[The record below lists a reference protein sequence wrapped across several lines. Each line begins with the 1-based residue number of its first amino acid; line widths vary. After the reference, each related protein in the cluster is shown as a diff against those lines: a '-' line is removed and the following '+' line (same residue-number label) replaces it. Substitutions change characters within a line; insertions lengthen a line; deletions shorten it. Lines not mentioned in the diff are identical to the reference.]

1 MFGRYLKTLVQQRI
15 NPDKINKLIKKS
27 KNMQYR
33 SLVEENNN
41 QPSNVWK
48 IFKDLGATKNKS
60 NCTTDTIFV
69 RGGTKKVCA
78 LMLQLF
84 NDLRY

>member
-1 MFGRYLKTLVQQRI
+1 MAGHVQLKFVMTKCSKTQICLTGLRYKALNNEQQYKLWL
-15 NPDKINKLIKKS
+15 NKGNKLIKKS
-27 KNMQYR
+27 KNIQYR

-60 NCTTDTIFV
+60 
-69 RGGTKKVCA
+69 R
-78 LMLQLF
+78 
-84 NDLRY
+84 